1 MIEHK
6 ETCLSING
14 KRTVK
19 LRNGSIRFKN
29 IFKQFV
35 VPFRIYHDFESVLKG
50 VKSIDR
56 NNNTSYTRK
65 YQARISCSVAYK
77 VVCVDDKLSK
87 LVVLY
92 RGENA
97 AN

>member
-1 MIEHK
+1 MVEHK

-35 VPFRIYHDFESVLKG
+35 VPFRIYPGFESVLKG
-50 VKSIDR
+50 VKSIDG
-56 NNNTSYTRK
+56 NNNASYTRK
-65 YQARISCSVAYK
+65 YQAHISCSVAYK
-77 VVCVDDKLSK
+77 VVCIDDKLSK